1 MIYYV
6 YIIRSKSTKK
16 YYTGITSSIHRR
28 LEEHNQRL
36 SNTRTTKYHS
46 DYELLFCQE
55 VENRNEARGLEKYL
69 KSGTGRE
76 IRNEIIESSIGI
88 VAQPG

>member
-16 YYTGITSSIHRR
+16 YYTGMTSSILRR
-28 LEEHNQRL
+28 LQEHNQRL
-36 SNTRTTKYHS
+36 SNTRTTKYNT

-55 VENRNEARGLEKYL
+55 LENRKEARKLEMYL

-76 IRNEIIESSIGI
+76 IRNEIIKNNFGI

>member
-6 YIIRSKSTKK
+6 YIIRSKSTGK
-16 YYTGITSSIHRR
+16 YYTGMTNSILRR
-28 LEEHNQRL
+28 LQEHNQRQ
-36 SNTRTTKYHS
+36 SNTRTTKYNT

-55 VENRNEARGLEKYL
+55 VENRNLARNIEKYL
-69 KSGTGRE
+69 KSGAGRE
-76 IRNEIIESSIGI
+76 IRNEIMDENFGI